1 MRRLA
6 FLVAAIVLGTLAP
19 AVALDWPHRTVTMV
33 VPFAAGSTPDVVARL
48 VAERLQ
54 ARLGQPFV
62 IENKPGASGNVGTG
76 SVAKAVPDGYTIGVS
91 IVGPLTLNTLLFK
104 SLPYDPQTEIAPISV
119 LATQPTLLVTSRQLG
134 AKSTADLVALLK
146 KDATTLNYGSIGAGS
161 LSQLAVEMIA
171 RESGGG
177 RPTHIPFTSSPA
189 VLTALLR
196 NDVQMAV
203 LAAASVVQQGR
214 AGDIDLLAVT
224 AATRSPLL
232 PDLPTLAEAGI
243 TGVETDTWIGLIAPA
258 KTDPAILTKLEQEA
272 RAILAEP
279 ELGEKLKLQ
288 YMVPSGSTSQQFR
301 ELLTAEMNRWG
312 PVIKANGIKIGP

>member
-6 FLVAAIVLGTLAP
+6 LLAAAIMLGGLSP
-19 AVALDWPHRTVTMV
+19 AAAEQWPHRTVTMI

-48 VAERLQ
+48 VAERMQ

-76 SVAKAVPDGYTIGVS
+76 AVAKAAPDGYMIGVS

-104 SLPYDPQTEIAPISV
+104 SLPYDPYTEIAPISV
-119 LATQPTLLVTSRQLG
+119 LATQPTLLVTSKDLG
-134 AKSTADLVALLK
+134 VKNTAELVERLK
-146 KDATTLNYGSIGAGS
+146 TDAGKLNYGSIGAGS
-161 LSQLAVEMIA
+161 LSQLAVETIA
-171 RESGGG
+171 RKSGG
-177 RPTHIPFTSSPA
+177 RTPTHIPFTSSPA

-214 AGDIDLLAVT
+214 AGDISLLAVT
-224 AATRSPLL
+224 SAARSPLL

-243 TGVETDTWIGLIAPA
+243 TGVESDTWIGLIAPA
-258 KTDPAILTKLEQEA
+258 KTDPAILAKLEQEA
-272 RAILAEP
+272 RSILAEP

-288 YMVPSGSTSQQFR
+288 YMVPAGSTSQQFR